1 MITSIEIDGFKSL
14 RNFKMEFRKGLN
26 VLAGPNGSGKT
37 NILQALEFLNYLT
50 KGSVRNAV
58 EFCSD
63 SFGDIFYRGGEA
75 LIKFKILGYDNF
87 SDLRIEDEE
96 VVLVEPNDYA
106 VAFEIVSNKVTYV
119 ARLLSFTYR
128 GDSMLPHLVDNEEYE
143 SLNFIPGHLVTTT
156 LLNQALIDAFECS
169 VFDLSPLRLRSVAY
183 KSTKYKLGKDGIGF
197 ANALDYSIEG
207 HVYWN
212 INKEMLLDYFNLLSI
227 DIEDYKAI
235 KRSSSNELDIDVS
248 LLVDGRKEDFSI
260 RSLSD
265 GILSWMALSVALTQ
279 HEYGWCFD
287 EPDRHLHPD
296 MLRKMVSLFREHAE
310 DGPGWLLMTTH
321 NETVL
326 NQCHLEEIQLV
337 ELNEQGHTTVRPV
350 RDIPGMR
357 QLIHDLGGQP
367 GYHYVH
373 GNL

>member
-37 NILQALEFLNYLT
+37 NILQALELLSRLGRGNINEIVRQAIKEFGNLFTRDIESPILSFRIEGYNDFDNKTYILSFNIDKGDKGFYFNNWLLNVGGFLVDTMVSTKEDASNQEFRNYLAQPYDENYLVRHSVAIDLFFLRFFDINPET
-50 KGSVRNAV
+50 ARKMGSV
-58 EFCSD
+58 
-63 SFGDIFYRGGEA
+63 DIYPDIERSGSGLSEA
-75 LIKFKILGYDNF
+75 IYSVCVRKHFNDLSLTKQDLIDYYCLLPISIVDI
-87 SDLRIEDEE
+87 SPSLRPSSRE
-96 VVLVEPNDYA
+96 
-106 VAFEIVSNKVTYV
+106 FEI
-119 ARLLSFTYR
+119 
-128 GDSMLPHLVDNEEYE
+128 D
-143 SLNFIPGHLVTTT
+143 FI
-156 LLNQALIDAFECS
+156 
-169 VFDLSPLRLRSVAY
+169 
-183 KSTKYKLGKDGIGF
+183 
-197 ANALDYSIEG
+197 
-207 HVYWN
+207 
-212 INKEMLLDYFNLLSI
+212 
-227 DIEDYKAI
+227 I
-235 KRSSSNELDIDVS
+235 KRAENNTFEAS
-248 LLVDGRKEDFSI
+248 LK
-260 RSLSD
+260 SLSD
-265 GILSWMALSVALTQ
+265 GEISWISISTALLFYRVI
-279 HEYGWCFD
+279 GIWCFD

-310 DGPGWLLMTTH
+310 EGPGWLLMTTH